1 VEEKGLMEDIAE
13 IIQQFGFP
21 ILAMLGLGY
30 FVYFVWTT
38 ITEKIDPATEDMKM
52 TVLKLIDQIRL
63 MDNDMIRLQKKLDT
77 VLQMK
82 ENERKDNNRTS
93 IRRESDSRR
102 NNS

>member
-1 VEEKGLMEDIAE
+1 MEDIAE

-77 VLQMK
+77 FLQMK
-82 ENERKDNNRTS
+82 ENERKNINSSR
-93 IRRESDSRR
+93 INRESISRR
-102 NNS
+102 DNS